1 MCYKLLTGMDTAAQ
15 HMRRAFLAEYR
26 QLAGEAEAVLSEAAR
41 AGAAPLRVD
50 LKGLS
55 LLCHLTHVLRDAG
68 LFLNFPQLAAVARPL
83 FELLRPRGTET
94 APPALTPPQTQ
105 FLLSGFQLAA
115 RLVEGVA
122 GSGVEPRL
130 VPDLERFAA
139 AARDLALPW
148 DFPAA
153 AAGDA
158 PAPAPRSDSQKVD
171 DLLAE
176 TALPAAAP
184 APAAPRVAASADM
197 LNVFLQDADE
207 IIDHAEQDL
216 LALDKDPER
225 LHDLLRQFHTLKGNS
240 GLMGFDV
247 LQQFSHRLESVLQ
260 DIRDQKIKPPPG
272 WLTLFLEAVDQ
283 LRRAVAELAKHGTTD
298 NLKLDLWTAKLAI
311 FGGAS
316 AALDAA
322 PASGP
327 DAAPG
332 GAPASAPDAAPSDAP
347 ALPAARGG
355 VRVNVE
361 RLDQLNDLAGELVI
375 AAAVVQHLS
384 AVRAGIDPERHNRA
398 CHQLN
403 LITSG
408 VQDLAMAI
416 RMVPIESAFRRLP
429 RLARELAEKTG
440 KPIDLQLVG
449 AETEVDRRV
458 TELIADPLVHMVRN
472 AVDHGLE
479 LPEERRRRGK
489 PETGTIRIEALHRSG
504 EVWVTVS
511 DDGRGL
517 QREKILSQAR
527 ARGLLAAGATPTDE
541 ELLPLIFE
549 PGFST
554 AAVVTEV
561 SGRGVGLD
569 VVKRNIERLRGRIE
583 AQSTPGLSTTLTIR
597 LPLTM
602 AVIQGMIVGVGSE
615 QFILPMTGICE
626 SLRPGANA
634 VRQALGAGEM
644 IALRGTTIPL
654 FRLAELFMLP
664 GCAARPEDGVVTIVE
679 DGERR
684 VALLLDELLGQQR
697 VVVKSLGDSLGRL
710 PGVSGASI
718 LADGRVRLILDVAG
732 LIRLAHERKQRKE

>member
-1 MCYKLLTGMDTAAQ
+1 
-15 HMRRAFLAEYR
+15 MRRAFLAEYR
-26 QLAGEAEAVLSEAAR
+26 QLAGEAEGVLSEAAR
-41 AGAAPLRVD
+41 AGTALWCVD
-50 LKGLS
+50 LKSLS

-94 APPALTPPQTQ
+94 APPQLAPAQTQ
-105 FLLSGFQLAA
+105 LLLAGFQLAA
-115 RLVEGVA
+115 RLVDGVA
-122 GSGVEPRL
+122 QNGVEPRL
-130 VPDLERFAA
+130 ETDLARFAP
-139 AARDLALPW
+139 AARALGLPW
-148 DFPAA
+148 DFTAA
-153 AAGDA
+153 PSAAPDQGE
-158 PAPAPRSDSQKVD
+158 RSDTQKVD

-176 TALPAAAP
+176 HAAPAAAP
-184 APAAPRVAASADM
+184 ARPATRVAASADM
-197 LNVFLQDADE
+197 LNVFLQDAEE
-207 IIDHAEQDL
+207 ILDHAEQDL
-216 LALDKDPER
+216 LALEREPER
-225 LHDLLRQFHTLKGNS
+225 LHNLLRQFHTLKGNS
-240 GLMGFDV
+240 GLMGFDR

-260 DIRDQKIKPPPG
+260 DIRDQQIKPPPD
-272 WLTLFLEAVDQ
+272 WITLFLEAVDQ
-283 LRRAVAELAKHGTTD
+283 LRRAVAELAKSGLT
-298 NLKLDLWTAKLAI
+298 NSLNLDLWAAKLAV

-316 AALDAA
+316 AQAEPAVPAA
-322 PASGP
+322 
-327 DAAPG
+327 AA
-332 GAPASAPDAAPSDAP
+332 AAAAPSESP

-384 AVRAGIDPERHNRA
+384 VARSGVDPERYNRA
-398 CHQLN
+398 AHQLN

-416 RMVPIESAFRRLP
+416 RMVPIEAAFRRLP
-429 RLARELAEKTG
+429 RLARELAAKTG
-440 KPIDLQLVG
+440 KPLDLQLVG

-479 LPEERRRRGK
+479 SPAERRQRGK

-517 QREKILSQAR
+517 QREKILAKAR
-527 ARGLLAAGATPTDE
+527 ERGLLAADAMPGDE

-554 AAVVTEV
+554 AEVVTEV

-583 AQSTPGLSTTLTIR
+583 AQSTPGLSTTLTLR

-602 AVIQGMIVGVGSE
+602 AVIQGMIIAVGSE
-615 QFILPMTGICE
+615 QFILPMPGICE
-626 SLRPGANA
+626 SLRPGTAE
-634 VRQALGAGEM
+634 VRRVLGEGEL
-644 IALRGTTIPL
+644 IVIRGATIPL
-654 FRLAELFMLP
+654 FRLADLFMLP
-664 GCAARPEDGVVTIVE
+664 GGAARPEDGVVTIVE
-679 DGERR
+679 DGDRR

-718 LADGRVRLILDVAG
+718 LADGRVRLILDVPG
-732 LIRLAHERKQRKE
+732 LIRLAHERRK

>member
-1 MCYKLLTGMDTAAQ
+1 
-15 HMRRAFLAEYR
+15 MRRAFLAEYR
-26 QLAGEAEAVLSEAAR
+26 QLAGEAEAVLTEAAR
-41 AGAAPLRVD
+41 MGSAPLRVD
-50 LKGLS
+50 LKSLS
-55 LLCHLTHVLRDAG
+55 QLCHLTHVLRDAG

-83 FELLRPRGTET
+83 FELLRPRGDAT
-94 APPALTPPQTQ
+94 APPPFTSTQTQ
-105 FLLSGFQLAA
+105 FLLTGFQLAA
-115 RLVEGVA
+115 RLVDGIA
-122 GSGVEPRL
+122 SSGAEPRL
-130 VPDLERFAA
+130 DAELERFAS
-139 AARDLALPW
+139 AARALELPW
-148 DFPAA
+148 EFSTG
-153 AAGDA
+153 AAGSVSA
-158 PAPAPRSDSQKVD
+158 PVARSDSEKVD
-171 DLLAE
+171 DLLADNSAPAVE
-176 TALPAAAP
+176 PAAAP
-184 APAAPRVAASADM
+184 AQAATRVAASADM

-216 LALDKDPER
+216 LALDKEPER
-225 LHDLLRQFHTLKGNS
+225 LNDLLRHFHTLKGNS

-247 LQQFSHRLESVLQ
+247 LQQFNHRLENVLQ
-260 DIRDQKIKPPPG
+260 DVRDKKIKPPSG
-272 WLTLFLEAVDQ
+272 WLTLLLEAVDQ
-283 LRRAVAELAKHGTTD
+283 LRHAVAELAKSGTTNCL
-298 NLKLDLWTAKLAI
+298 NLGLWTTKLAL

-316 AALDAA
+316 AASA
-322 PASGP
+322 PAVNAP
-327 DAAPG
+327 EAAPG
-332 GAPASAPDAAPSDAP
+332 EATTTPTAG
-347 ALPAARGG
+347 RGG

-384 AVRAGIDPERHNRA
+384 AVREGVDPERHNRA

-408 VQDLAMAI
+408 MQDLAMAI

-429 RLARELAEKTG
+429 RLARELAAKTG

-479 LPEERRRRGK
+479 TPAERRQRGK

-517 QREKILSQAR
+517 QREKILAQAR
-527 ARGLLAAGATPTDE
+527 ARGLVAADATPNDE
-541 ELLPLIFE
+541 ALLPLIFE

-554 AAVVTEV
+554 AEVVTEV

-615 QFILPMTGICE
+615 QFVLPMPGICE
-626 SLRPGANA
+626 SLRPGAA
-634 VRQALGAGEM
+634 DVRRVLGEGEM
-644 IALRGTTIPL
+644 IVLRGATIPL
-654 FRLAELFMLP
+654 FRLADLFMLTT
-664 GCAARPEDGVVTIVE
+664 AATRPEDGVVTIVE
-679 DGERR
+679 DGDRR

-697 VVVKSLGDSLGRL
+697 VVVKSLGDALGRL

-718 LADGRVRLILDVAG
+718 LADGRVRLILDVPG
-732 LIRLAHERKQRKE
+732 LIRLAHERGK